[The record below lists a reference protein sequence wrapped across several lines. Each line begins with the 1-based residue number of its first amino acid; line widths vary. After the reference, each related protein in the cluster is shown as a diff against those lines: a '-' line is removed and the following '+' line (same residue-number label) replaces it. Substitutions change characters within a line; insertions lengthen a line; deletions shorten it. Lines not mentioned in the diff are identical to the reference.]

1 MDEQKQ
7 RQAGQTQEQRPSLMS
22 TILTQGKRILKKEA
36 ELARKDLK
44 EDAKN
49 TARSSLLLGASAWM
63 GMTGV
68 SALIIAAALALPKR
82 PVKGALLIGTVLVG
96 GSIGIGLTGLR
107 TLPRKPLGRSRE
119 GLQTIASTVGE
130 QLAH

>member
-7 RQAGQTQEQRPSLMS
+7 QTGQTQQRPSLMA

-36 ELARKDLK
+36 ELARTDLK

-49 TARSSLLLGASAWM
+49 TAKSSLLLGASAWM

-68 SALIIAAALALPKR
+68 SALVIAAALALPKR
-82 PVKGALLIGTVLVG
+82 PVKGALLIGSALVG

-130 QLAH
+130 KLTH

>member
-7 RQAGQTQEQRPSLMS
+7 QQAGQTQQRPSLMS

-36 ELARKDLK
+36 ELARLDLK

-49 TARSSLLLGASAWM
+49 TAKSSLLLGASAWM

-68 SALIIAAALALPKR
+68 SALVIAAALALPKR

-96 GSIGIGLTGLR
+96 GSLGIGITGLR

-130 QLAH
+130 QLTH

>member
-7 RQAGQTQEQRPSLMS
+7 QAGQAQQRPSLMS
-22 TILTQGKRILKKEA
+22 TILTQGKRILKTEA
-36 ELARKDLK
+36 ALAREDLQ

-49 TARSSLLLGASAWM
+49 TAKSSLLLGASAWM

-82 PVKGALLIGTVLVG
+82 PVKGALWVGAGLVAGSLGT
-96 GSIGIGLTGLR
+96 GLTGLR

-130 QLAH
+130 QLTH

>member
-7 RQAGQTQEQRPSLMS
+7 QQAGQPQQRPSLMS
-22 TILTQGKRILKKEA
+22 TVLTQGKRILKTEA
-36 ELARKDLK
+36 KLAQKDLK

-49 TARSSLLLGASAWM
+49 TAKSSLLLGASAWM

-82 PVKGALLIGTVLVG
+82 PVKGALVIGTALVG
-96 GSIGIGLTGLR
+96 GSLGIGLTGLR

-119 GLQTIASTVGE
+119 GLQTIASTIGE
-130 QLAH
+130 QLTH

>member
-7 RQAGQTQEQRPSLMS
+7 QAGQPQQRPSLMS
-22 TILTQGKRILKKEA
+22 TILTQGKRILTKEA

-49 TARSSLLLGASAWM
+49 TAKSSLLLGASAWM

-68 SALIIAAALALPKR
+68 SALVIAAALALPKR
-82 PVKGALLIGTVLVG
+82 PVKGALWMGGVLVG
-96 GSIGIGLTGLR
+96 GSLGMGLAGLR
-107 TLPRKPLGRSRE
+107 TLPHKPMGRSRE
-119 GLQTIASTVGE
+119 GLQTIASTVE
-130 QLAH
+130 ERLTH